1 MHNIGYLHRDVKP
14 GNFCMGRA
22 ELNELRKVYVLDFG
36 MARKFVHDDGTI
48 KNPRAV
54 AGFRGTVKYAPVRAR
69 KVVAGIY
76 PLLFRFRATCNVN
89 CMYRVSQNE
98 VDIAI

>member
-14 GNFCMGRA
+14 GNFCIGRA
-22 ELNELRKVYVLDFG
+22 ELNELRKVYVLVFG

-54 AGFRGTVKYAPVRAR
+54 AGFRGTVKYAPVSVTYSV
-69 KVVAGIY
+69 KNIY
-76 PLLFRFRATCNVN
+76 RLASGFMPHATRTVC
-89 CMYRVSQNE
+89 
-98 VDIAI
+98 